1 MSSPALRAL
10 PPHMWSD
17 ACGTRVCLCVCA
29 RMCTRVR
36 KTQLCRLMR
45 GARGQVWLPHANY
58 KVWTALGHRSD
69 EEMAA
74 ESTRRFTKNLLKPGS
89 AAEIR
94 QTACNAVRH
103 SAVTVSRPVWIVEKR
118 KKNMVVVEKRITTCG
133 ALRLLLFCAFKR
145 RYPQKKALH
154 LEMWKFYPSSVHT
167 ATHSTAL
174 QLCQTWHWHSCCIFL
189 CSGWARCRSAL
200 QPVLIL
206 HRRGVGGGG
215 QFVAFELL
223 QLNMSVNMPHLF
235 SSTEKNPFIGW

>member
-10 PPHMWSD
+10 PPRMWSYTS
-17 ACGTRVCLCVCA
+17 CGTRVCVCVSA

-36 KTQLCRLMR
+36 KTQLCRLVR

-58 KVWTALGHRSD
+58 KVLIALGHRSD

-103 SAVTVSRPVWIVEKR
+103 SAVTVSRPVRIVEKR

-133 ALRLLLFCAFKR
+133 ALRLWLLCAFKHR
-145 RYPQKKALH
+145 DPQKKLLH
-154 LEMWKFYPSSVHT
+154 LEMWKLYPSSVHT
-167 ATHSTAL
+167 ATR
-174 QLCQTWHWHSCCIFL
+174 CSC
-189 CSGWARCRSAL
+189 ARPDIGIHVASFFAVVELGAELLFSLYWSCTGG
-200 QPVLIL
+200 VVVV
-206 HRRGVGGGG
+206 VGGTIR
-215 QFVAFELL
+215 
-223 QLNMSVNMPHLF
+223 LNC
-235 SSTEKNPFIGW
+235 